1 MVSSRGKS
9 AMKIG
14 INGFGRIGR
23 NFLRAAFKDE
33 QFTRRFEV
41 VAVNDI
47 TDARTLAHLLKY
59 DSVLGAYDG
68 EIMTKDESSIT
79 VDGRRI
85 SVLGE
90 KDPAKLPWKQLAVDI
105 VLESTG
111 LFTAKADAMKHIQAG
126 AKKVLVSAPSK
137 DADVTIVMG
146 VNNSKYDPAKH
157 NIISMASCTTGAL
170 APLVKVLN
178 DSFGIEKGFMTTTH
192 AYTMDQR
199 LLDAPHKDLRR
210 SRSAAMSIIPTSTGA
225 ATAIGLVVPELEGKL
240 DGLALRVPVPD
251 GSINDLVV
259 LLKKQVTQEEV
270 KDAIRNAAS
279 GALKGI
285 LEYTEDPI
293 VSADVLRNPHSS
305 IVDGLTINVLGKKN
319 NLIKV
324 LAWYDNEW
332 GYSCRLVDAIRYIG
346 ERMSG
351 KS

>member
-1 MVSSRGKS
+1 
-9 AMKIG
+9 MKIG

-23 NFLRAAFKDE
+23 NFLRAAFKDDY
-33 QFTRRFEV
+33 FTKKYEI

-47 TDARTLAHLLKY
+47 TDAKTLAHLLKY
-59 DSVLGAYDG
+59 DSVLGIYNGNIQA
-68 EIMTKDESSIT
+68 EDEKSMT
-79 VDGRRI
+79 VDGHRI
-85 SVLGE
+85 KVLGE
-90 KDPAKLPWKQLAVDI
+90 KDPANLPWKQLAVDI

-111 LFTAKADAMKHIQAG
+111 LFTGKADAMKHIQAG
-126 AKKVLVSAPSK
+126 AKKVLISAPSK
-137 DADVTIVMG
+137 DADLTIVMG

-178 DSFGIEKGFMTTTH
+178 DAFGIEKGFMTTTH

-210 SRSAAMSIIPTSTGA
+210 ARSAAISIIPTTTGA
-225 ATAIGLVVPELEGKL
+225 AAAIGLVVPELDGKL

-259 LLKKQVTQEEV
+259 LLKRQVTLQEV
-270 KDAIRNAAS
+270 KDAIKSSAS
-279 GALKGI
+279 GVLKGI

-293 VSADVLRNPHSS
+293 VSSDVLRNPHSS
-305 IVDGLTINVLGKKN
+305 IVDGLSINVLGKKN

-332 GYSCRLVDAIRYIG
+332 GYSCRLVDAVKYIS
-346 ERMSG
+346 ERMTG
-351 KS
+351 RP